1 MMKYLIGVKVFCWH
15 ALPFSNTMLM
25 CSVYVKY
32 FWTTWLIM
40 YYVQCVT
47 YAVAEIDCS
56 EALRRDSAYVKP
68 Y

>member
-1 MMKYLIGVKVFCWH
+1 
-15 ALPFSNTMLM
+15 MLM